1 MVHLN
6 MLVLLAGFAA
16 YFVSLVASTALV
28 LLFLRLNVRLFP
40 KQNVLKL
47 FHWDPSSGEPAPSP
61 APAIALGAA
70 TLSQAYLLRHVV
82 FVIMTLVRDFLVE
95 RGDSLFTGGVP
106 ASSVLKLIGQSFFV
120 LIVLCILSVI
130 SIWIAGGLFNLM
142 TGEVK
147 EMQEILAGNIAVA
160 ILFAFVLF
168 AITTL
173 LDLGIQDISRALIPY
188 NRPGVVRIQ

>member
-1 MVHLN
+1 MIHLN

-95 RGDSLFTGGVP
+95 RGDSLLTGGAP
-106 ASSVLKLIGQSFFV
+106 ASSVLKLLAQSLLFLV
-120 LIVLCILSVI
+120 ILCILSVL
-130 SIWIAGGLFNLM
+130 SIWIAGGLFNVM
-142 TGEVK
+142 TGELK
-147 EMQEILAGNIAVA
+147 EMQEILAGNLAVA
-160 ILFAFVLF
+160 VLFAFVLF
-168 AITTL
+168 AITAI
-173 LDLGIQDISRALIPY
+173 LDQGIEDIARALIPY
-188 NRPGVVRIQ
+188 SRSGVVRLP